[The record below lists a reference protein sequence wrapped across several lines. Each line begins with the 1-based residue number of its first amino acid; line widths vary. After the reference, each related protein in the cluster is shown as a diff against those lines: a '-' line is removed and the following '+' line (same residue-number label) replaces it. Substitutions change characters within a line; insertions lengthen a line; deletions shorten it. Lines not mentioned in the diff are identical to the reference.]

1 VITGFVLTAKRRH
14 RASANGKHRGD
25 FKELYYKMIKDFERE
40 REGKLFSKRFPSHKK
55 EHTMIQIAIDGPGG
69 AGKSTVAKALAKALG
84 IVYVDTGALYR
95 TVGVAA
101 LQKGLNTKDA
111 TALEALLPEI
121 EIDVRFENGVQN
133 VYLNGENLGDRIRT
147 PEASMA
153 ASNVS
158 AIPAVRAFLL
168 DTQRQIAARNHV
180 VMDGRDIGTVIL
192 PDAPVKIFMTASPEA
207 RARRRTLE
215 LREKGMEVNY
225 EDVLR
230 EMNERDAQDSSRA
243 IAPAVPAE
251 DAVLLDNSD
260 LDIDGSVDAV
270 IGIMRERLGDE
281 LFSGMTSN

>member
-1 VITGFVLTAKRRH
+1 
-14 RASANGKHRGD
+14 
-25 FKELYYKMIKDFERE
+25 
-40 REGKLFSKRFPSHKK
+40 
-55 EHTMIQIAIDGPGG
+55 MIQIAIDGPGG
-69 AGKSTVAKALAKALG
+69 AGKSTVAKALAKSLG

-101 LQKGLNTKDA
+101 LCRGLDTKDA
-111 TALEALLPEI
+111 AALEALLPEI

-215 LREKGMEVNY
+215 LQAKG
-225 EDVLR
+225 
-230 EMNERDAQDSSRA
+230 
-243 IAPAVPAE
+243 
-251 DAVLLDNSD
+251 LDPK
-260 LDIDGSVDAV
+260 
-270 IGIMRERLGDE
+270 E
-281 LFSGMTSN
+281 L

>member
-1 VITGFVLTAKRRH
+1 MENI
-14 RASANGKHRGD
+14 
-25 FKELYYKMIKDFERE
+25 
-40 REGKLFSKRFPSHKK
+40 
-55 EHTMIQIAIDGPGG
+55 MIQIAIDGPGG
-69 AGKSTVAKALAKALG
+69 AGKSTVAKALAKKLG

-101 LQKGLNTKDA
+101 MSRDLNTKDA
-111 TALEALLPEI
+111 SALEALLPEI

-192 PDAPVKIFMTASPEA
+192 PEAPVKVFMTASPEA
-207 RARRRTLE
+207 RARRRTIE
-215 LREKGMEVNY
+215 LQEKGMTVCY

-230 EMNERDAQDSSRA
+230 EMNERDAQDSGRA

-260 LDIDGSVDAV
+260 LDIEGSVNAV
-270 IGIMRERLGDE
+270 IEIIRQKLGE
-281 LFSGMTSN
+281 SFSDQLKGQ